1 MRHTVSTGMRHRK
14 ETGYSPLCS
23 SSSHDPHMGARRCQL
38 TNLTSDRL
46 FEIDALWSQT
56 RGASNLRLRIVVS
69 SITTQARTAAD

>member
-1 MRHTVSTGMRHRK
+1 
-14 ETGYSPLCS
+14 
-23 SSSHDPHMGARRCQL
+23 MGARRCQL